1 MAKKILKG
9 LTIEISGDTQKF
21 SDSMKTIN
29 QEAKDIQSQLNLV
42 NKMLKLDPNNTEL
55 IREKF
60 NLLSQSLQTTQ
71 EKIKSLKAAQQ
82 ALDKEFESGK
92 ITETQYKNATNDLN
106 KELHKTELQERLN
119 KKEVDSAKKAVEQK
133 TGVTQ
138 LATVAN
144 TAYAASS
151 NYVALAIAAVTAAA
165 SASIGVFAGVYAS
178 VLGLSKAVGD
188 LAAKSAKAANILM
201 ICKKI
206 NMQLIK

>member
-21 SDSMKTIN
+21 SDSMKVIN

-42 NKMLKLDPNNTEL
+42 NKMLKLDPNNAEL

-60 NLLSQSLQTTQ
+60 NLLSQSLQNTQ
-71 EKIKSLKAAQQ
+71 EKIKNLKAAQQ
-82 ALDKEFESGK
+82 ALDKEFQEGK
-92 ITETQYKNATNDLN
+92 ITETQYNNATKDLT
-106 KELHKTELQERLN
+106 KELHKAELQEKLN
-119 KKEVDSAKKAVEQK
+119 KKEVDASKKAIEQK

-138 LATVAN
+138 LATAAN
-144 TAYAASS
+144 TALAASS

-178 VLGLSKAVGD
+178 SPPHGGVY
-188 LAAKSAKAANILM
+188 
-201 ICKKI
+201 
-206 NMQLIK
+206 